1 MRAFE
6 LEPRVLEFFS
16 TPMLQNKNKKLHV
29 TIALIITT
37 MLFFVSCV
45 IHPLG
50 PLDKA
55 PEHQSE
61 KFSGYYP
68 FTWGIST
75 SSLQYEDR
83 AEQPGEKN
91 YFLRDWDLLVQ
102 QGKAPVL
109 GSALWSWSHFDKD
122 LEALKKIG
130 VNAYRFSIEWA
141 RVEPRPGEYNEE
153 AIARYVE
160 MARKLKES
168 GIEPYVC
175 LWHFTFP
182 AWLVDDKT
190 GKTNWLHPLALSHWN
205 AYVTKMTQALSPY
218 VTYYAPENE
227 PNGQIL
233 TAYIVGLWP
242 PNHLVDFS
250 GYKKAMEA
258 SVTMFRD
265 AAARI
270 KEIEPHAKILSVE
283 AIPYWYHGP
292 LDPGGMIYNTV
303 EHNAFDHL
311 DKIYDVCDIIGFNYY
326 YSQTAGPL
334 SMLTQSAR
342 HGNNFT
348 MMGWR
353 IDPAALGKLI
363 RKIGKR
369 YDKPMMITENGM
381 AGLDEKKR
389 IAYLRDHIEQLQ
401 ITMAEGYDV
410 RGYFIWSLADNYEWH
425 YGYVPKF
432 GLSTM
437 NPKTFVRELKSSAFY
452 YRDVIKASDKKGVVV
467 PDPASWT
474 KRNSNDQSK
483 KKI

>member
-1 MRAFE
+1 MNF
-6 LEPRVLEFFS
+6 LKTTNYQLS
-16 TPMLQNKNKKLHV
+16 
-29 TIALIITT
+29 TIAALAITVF
-37 MLFFVSCV
+37 LSSCV

-55 PEHQSE
+55 PDHES
-61 KFSGYYP
+61 KKLTGYRP
-68 FTWGIST
+68 FAWGIST

-83 AEQPGEKN
+83 VLEPGEKN
-91 YFLRDWDLLVQ
+91 YFQRDWDLLVN
-102 QGKAPVL
+102 QGGAPVV
-109 GSALWSWSHFDKD
+109 GDALFSWSHFDKD

-130 VNAYRFSIEWA
+130 VNSYRFSIEWA
-141 RVEPRPGEYNEE
+141 RVEPEPGQYNEE

-182 AWLVDDKT
+182 AWLVNSKAKE
-190 GKTNWLHPLALSHWN
+190 KTNWLHPLARSHWN
-205 AYVTKMTQALSPY
+205 AYVTKMTRALAPY
-218 VTYYAPENE
+218 ATYYAPQNE

-242 PNHLVDFS
+242 PNHIADFS
-250 GYKKAMEA
+250 GYKRAMTA
-258 SVTMFRD
+258 SIDMFRD

-270 KEIEPHAKILSVE
+270 KEIEPQAKILSVE
-283 AIPYWYHGP
+283 AIPYWYRGP
-292 LDPGGMIYNTV
+292 LDPGGIIYNTV
-303 EHNAFDHL
+303 EHDAFDHL

-334 SMLTQSAR
+334 SMLTQSSR
-342 HGNNFT
+342 RGNNFT

-369 YDKPMMITENGM
+369 YDKPMMITENGI

-389 IAYLRDHIEQLQ
+389 IQYLHDHIEQVRM
-401 ITMAEGYDV
+401 TMEEGYDV
-410 RGYFIWSLADNYEWH
+410 KGYFIWSLADNYEWH

-432 GLSTM
+432 GLATM

-452 YRDVIKASDKKGVVV
+452 YHDVIEASEKENVVV
-467 PDPASWT
+467 PDPKSWQQQ
-474 KRNSNDQSK
+474 KR
-483 KKI
+483 